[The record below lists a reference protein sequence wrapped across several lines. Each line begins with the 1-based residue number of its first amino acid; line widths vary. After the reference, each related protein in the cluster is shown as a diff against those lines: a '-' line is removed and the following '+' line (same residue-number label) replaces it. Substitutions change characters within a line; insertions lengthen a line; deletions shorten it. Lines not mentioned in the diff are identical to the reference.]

1 MPGGRDR
8 PLGLSSNVSSAL
20 PFFPIEIMRTKD
32 FILAMAL
39 ITAMAIVVSTGQA
52 ESSPQ
57 VAQILERYTRALGGE
72 ALARGLV
79 SIIAE
84 GSFYVPE
91 SQIRGMV
98 RQALKAP
105 NKSIYTIRSQDGEI
119 FMELGFDGRIGWQQ
133 RLYSGGGAEVR
144 QITGPALKQMQ
155 LNADLY
161 REFKLPDLYP
171 RMRYRGWVKI
181 AGQPAEVI
189 EAVSVGGQ
197 SETWYFDR
205 QTGLLRRRDSW
216 SVSAGESVRVQNYFA
231 DYREVSG
238 VMIPYEVRAC
248 FPDSPE
254 NNIVITIH
262 SITVNSPVSDSRFI
276 MPRW

>member
-1 MPGGRDR
+1 MKPPTVTIFGGFIC
-8 PLGLSSNVSSAL
+8 SFA
-20 PFFPIEIMRTKD
+20 FPTEIMKIKNFT
-32 FILAMAL
+32 LAIAL
-39 ITAMAIVVSTGQA
+39 TSVMAIVVSTGLA
-52 ESSPQ
+52 ESSPL
-57 VAQILERYTRALGGE
+57 VAQIIERYTRALGGE
-72 ALARGLV
+72 ALARRLV
-79 SIIAE
+79 SITAE
-84 GSFYVPE
+84 GTFYIPE
-91 SQIRGMV
+91 GQLRGSV
-98 RQALKAP
+98 RQVLKAP
-105 NKSIYTIRSQDGEI
+105 NKSVYTIRSQDGEI

-161 REFKLPDLYP
+161 REFKLPGLYP
-171 RMRYRGWVKI
+171 QMRYRGRVRI

-189 EAVSVGGQ
+189 EAVSAGGRR
-197 SETWYFDR
+197 ETWYFDW

-216 SVSAGESVRVQNYFA
+216 SVSAGESVQVQNYFA

-254 NNIVITIH
+254 NNIVITID
-262 SITVNSPVSDSRFI
+262 SITVNTPVSDSRFA

>member
-8 PLGLSSNVSSAL
+8 PLGLSSNVLSAL

-52 ESSPQ
+52 ESSPP
-57 VAQILERYTRALGGE
+57 VAQILERYTR
-72 ALARGLV
+72 
-79 SIIAE
+79 
-84 GSFYVPE
+84 
-91 SQIRGMV
+91 GMV
-98 RQALKAP
+98 RQVLKAP

-144 QITGPALKQMQ
+144 QITGPALKQMR

-171 RMRYRGWVKI
+171 RMRYRGRVKI

-262 SITVNSPVSDSRFI
+262 SITVNAPVSDSRFI